1 MRDPLDDMRGIGS
14 RAAAAVRRL
23 ATTVHGPVLWLTLCG
38 ALLVTTLFASTIM
51 MIGEFRDRA
60 LGNSEREL
68 ENTVLLLTRH
78 FDQQFEDSEAI
89 ASDVIAQ
96 LQISDIA
103 SPEAFRERMARP
115 QVHEIL
121 RSRAGVL
128 SYLGDISIFDAN
140 GKIINWS
147 RPLPTPALDISD
159 RAYFTTFTSNPQ
171 SEPVLAE
178 AVTSHVI
185 AGKLN
190 TVIAHR
196 LTGQNSAFLGVM
208 TRRIEPATYEK
219 FLASVAPGMNASV
232 SMFHADGTMLARY
245 PRSEQLIGR
254 KLPAAPMLQRV
265 LATGVRQTVR
275 QNSPVDGTDRL
286 VSGAPLSRF
295 PGVVIATN
303 TVSAALA
310 DWRAQTRFM
319 VAAAAL
325 AAAVIAII
333 LFLIVRQITRQNL
346 DAQQR
351 LEAERQ
357 RLDTALN
364 NMVQGLVMYD
374 ASGRVVTFNQ
384 SYVDMFNL
392 STEIVK
398 PGSHI
403 RDLLQHRKDTG
414 SLDGDVNQIC
424 SDIMHKL
431 AHGKIDQTIMECPD
445 GRTFL
450 SVSKS
455 LPTGGWLASMEDIS
469 ERRKLE
475 QERDRNYAFLRQII
489 DHIPTQITVKD
500 LRDGRYVL
508 ANRVAETEFGLPSEA
523 IIGKTAPDLFP
534 KEAADI
540 IAAYD
545 AQALQSPDGLLLDL
559 ISWQSRGSGQRL
571 VTSRR
576 IGIPDQTGETRYII
590 NVVDDVTERRRADEK
605 IAHLAHYDAL
615 TDLPNR
621 VLFRQQIARELENVQ
636 RGGEFALLYVDIDE
650 FKGINDSLGH
660 HVGDELLKTVA
671 GRIAGCL
678 KKGDLISRLGGDE
691 FAVIRT
697 GIQDTADV
705 EEFVARV
712 HHAIRQ
718 PCNCLG
724 HHLST
729 DASIGIALA
738 PQDGTDLDQLIK
750 NADLAMYAAKAE
762 GRRTHRFFEAKMDA
776 SAKARL
782 AMEQDLRQA
791 MADGGFEIHYQPLL
805 DLSSNEVTGCEA
817 LLRWRHPERGM
828 VSPAEFIPVA
838 EDIGLINELGAWVLK
853 TACAEAATWPAHI
866 RIAVNVSPVQ
876 LKCETL
882 ALRIMGALAA
892 SGLQPGRLEIEIT
905 EAVLIHDDERAL
917 AILHQL
923 RAIGVRIAL
932 DDFGT
937 GYSSLSYLHRF
948 PFDKIKIDRC
958 FVTDLAEP
966 EGSSCIVRAVVNIAA
981 ERHMTTTAEGVET
994 EQQQQLLRKLGCS
1007 EMQGYL
1013 FSAPK
1018 PAAEVRQL
1026 LLAHRQDP
1034 AAAGSGRARK
1044 RKPIVRTA

>member
-1 MRDPLDDMRGIGS
+1 MRDPLDIIRGMGS
-14 RAAAAVRRL
+14 RAAAAVRRIS
-23 ATTVHGPVLWLTLCG
+23 TTVHGPVLWLTLCG
-38 ALLVTTLFASTIM
+38 GLLVTALFVGTAM

-60 LGNSEREL
+60 LDNSKREL

-78 FDQQFEDSEAI
+78 FDQQFEDSEAV

-96 LQISDIA
+96 LHISSIA
-103 SPEAFRERMARP
+103 SPDVFRERISSPDA
-115 QVHEIL
+115 HDIL
-121 RSRAGVL
+121 RSRVGVL

-159 RAYFTTFTSNPQ
+159 RAYFKIFASNPR
-171 SEPVLAE
+171 SESVLAE

-190 TVIAHR
+190 SVIAHR
-196 LTGQNSAFLGVM
+196 LTGENGVFLGVM
-208 TRRIEPATYEK
+208 TRRIEPVTYEK

-245 PRSEQLIGR
+245 PRSEQMIGR
-254 KLPAAPMLQRV
+254 KFPAAPVLERV
-265 LATGVRQTVR
+265 LATGAPQTVR
-275 QNSPVDGTDRL
+275 QISPIDGTDRL
-286 VSGAPLSRF
+286 VSGARLTRF
-295 PGVVIATN
+295 PGVVVATN
-303 TVSAALA
+303 SVSAALA

-319 VAAAAL
+319 VEAAAL
-325 AAAVIAII
+325 SALVIAVT
-333 LFLIVRQITRQNL
+333 LFLIVRQIMRQNR

-351 LEAERQ
+351 LEEERQ

-374 ASGRVVTFNQ
+374 AAGRVVTFNR
-384 SYVDMFNL
+384 SYIDMFNL

-414 SLDGDVNQIC
+414 SLDADVDQVC
-424 SDIMHKL
+424 SAIMHNV
-431 AHGKIDQTIMECPD
+431 AHGKVDQIVMECPD

-450 SVSKS
+450 SVSKA
-455 LPTGGWLASMEDIS
+455 LPTGGWLASMEDIT

-475 QERDRNYAFLRQII
+475 QERDRNYAFLREII
-489 DHIPTQITVKD
+489 DHIPTQITVKGAHD
-500 LRDGRYVL
+500 RRYLL
-508 ANRVAETEFGLPSEA
+508 ANRVAESRFGISRDA
-523 IIGKTAPDLFP
+523 IVGKTAFDIFPRPDA
-534 KEAADI
+534 ESI
-540 IAAYD
+540 TAYD
-545 AQALQSPDGLLLDL
+545 DKALQSADGLFLDEHL
-559 ISWQSRGSGQRL
+559 DEHLCLGLASKPRFI
-571 VTSRR
+571 TSRR
-576 IGIPDQTGETRYII
+576 IGINDEAGESQYII
-590 NVVDDVTERRRADEK
+590 NVVDDVSERRRADEK

-615 TDLPNR
+615 TELPNR
-621 VLFRQQIARELENVQ
+621 VLFRKQIERELENVQ
-636 RGGEFALLYVDIDE
+636 QGGQFALLYVDIDE

-678 KKGDLISRLGGDE
+678 KRGDLIARLGGDE
-691 FAVIRT
+691 FAVIQT
-697 GIQDTADV
+697 GIESAADV

-776 SAKARL
+776 CAKARL

-791 MADGGFEIHYQPLL
+791 MTDGGFEIHYQPLL
-805 DLSSNEVTGCEA
+805 DLNSNEVTGCEA
-817 LLRWRHPERGM
+817 LLRWCHPERGM

-838 EDIGLINELGAWVLK
+838 EDIGLINELGDWVLR

-876 LKCETL
+876 LKYETL
-882 ALRIMGALAA
+882 ALRIMSALAA

-923 RAIGVRIAL
+923 RTIGVRIAL

-937 GYSSLSYLHRF
+937 GFSSLSYLKRF

-958 FVTDLAEP
+958 FVSDIEVD
-966 EGSSCIVRAVVNIAA
+966 GSATIVQAVVNIAA
-981 ERHMTTTAEGVET
+981 SRNMTTTAEGVET
-994 EQQQQLLRKLGCS
+994 EPQRQLLRQLGCTQ
-1007 EMQGYL
+1007 MQGYL
-1013 FSAPK
+1013 FSPPK
-1018 PAAEVRQL
+1018 PAADVRRL
-1026 LLAHRQDP
+1026 LG
-1034 AAAGSGRARK
+1034 AAPESART
-1044 RKPIVRTA
+1044 TA